1 MKTTRTAP
9 VMVVFAMAVL
19 ALTAFAQQPQPAGE
33 ARRPTPIG
41 FWDIGVRTNRLPDE
55 PMVFDTA
62 EQHKIKVTVVAK
74 GFAHPWSLAFLPD
87 QSMLVTERDGRLR
100 LVRHGKLEAQP
111 VSGAP
116 TVFVANLWGLMD
128 VALHP
133 RFAENR
139 LVYLSYLKPSA
150 TGPGGTLALAR
161 GRLEGNAL
169 SDVAEIFV
177 ADPPTAGSSRIAF
190 GRDGSLFV
198 TTTCD
203 DMRAQDPSDLGGKI
217 LRLLDDGKVPM
228 DNPFV
233 GRAGYRPEIYS
244 LGHRSQVGLT
254 IHPETGAVWST
265 EHGRMGGDE
274 LNLILPGRNYGWPIV
289 SYGRNYD
296 GAKTSEKPWQE
307 GMEQPQVYW
316 VPSIAITG
324 VAFYTG
330 DRFPAWKGNVF
341 VGGLQKGRIAR
352 SGRLERVVFN
362 SRGEEI
368 RRESL
373 LTELKKRVRDVRQ
386 GPDGLLYVLVDEEVG
401 GPTGGETALLRIEP
415 T

>member
-9 VMVVFAMAVL
+9 MMVVFAMAVL
-19 ALTAFAQQPQPAGE
+19 ALTVSAQQPQPAAE

-150 TGPGGTLALAR
+150 AGRGGTL
-161 GRLEGNAL
+161 
-169 SDVAEIFV
+169 
-177 ADPPTAGSSRIAF
+177 
-190 GRDGSLFV
+190 
-198 TTTCD
+198 C
-203 DMRAQDPSDLGGKI
+203 
-217 LRLLDDGKVPM
+217 
-228 DNPFV
+228 
-233 GRAGYRPEIYS
+233 
-244 LGHRSQVGLT
+244 
-254 IHPETGAVWST
+254 
-265 EHGRMGGDE
+265 
-274 LNLILPGRNYGWPIV
+274 
-289 SYGRNYD
+289 
-296 GAKTSEKPWQE
+296 
-307 GMEQPQVYW
+307 
-316 VPSIAITG
+316 
-324 VAFYTG
+324 
-330 DRFPAWKGNVF
+330 
-341 VGGLQKGRIAR
+341 
-352 SGRLERVVFN
+352 
-362 SRGEEI
+362 
-368 RRESL
+368 
-373 LTELKKRVRDVRQ
+373 
-386 GPDGLLYVLVDEEVG
+386 
-401 GPTGGETALLRIEP
+401 
-415 T
+415 